1 MSATPLTLL
10 LVGPDQPGLPALLE
24 RLRGHGALVAHTADP
39 TRALQVLGTL
49 LPDLLLAPTAPAE
62 LPRGV
67 RWLAWDG
74 DAEQVL
80 PLLAPLMPALRSRQG
95 PKRLG
100 LLHIDEARGLVSL
113 PPHGQI
119 HMPATELRLLLCL
132 GRHSG
137 RAVSRQQLLSEVW
150 PAEQRPQPRS
160 VDQVVRRLRQLL
172 QSLGLAGRLRSL
184 RGLGYRLD
192 LDPLSPV

>member
-1 MSATPLTLL
+1 MPATPLTLL
-10 LVGPDQPGLPALLE
+10 LVGPDQAGLPALLE
-24 RLRGHGALVAHTADP
+24 RLRAQGALVAHTADP
-39 TRALQVLGTL
+39 SRALQVLGTM
-49 LPDLLLAPTAPAE
+49 LPDLLLAPSSPAE

-67 RWLAWDG
+67 RWLAWG
-74 DAEQVL
+74 GETEAL
-80 PLLAPLMPALRSRQG
+80 PALLAPYLPALRKQG
-95 PKRLG
+95 PQRLG
-100 LLHIDEARGLVSL
+100 LLQVDEARGLVAL
-113 PPHGQI
+113 PPHQI

-150 PAEQRPQPRS
+150 PAETRPQARS

-172 QSLGLAGRLRSL
+172 QGLGLAGRLRSL

-192 LDPLSPV
+192 LDPLSPPL